1 MSKVYII
8 FKKELQSYFNSAIA
22 YIFLAIF
29 LIFSG
34 WLFFQNF
41 FVVNQASA
49 RGFFGIIPWMLLFLV
64 PAITMRAWAEEKRN
78 GTIELLLTFPIR
90 DWEVVLAKYLSS
102 LVFIII
108 ALILSLGFP
117 ITASFLGNL
126 DWGPVIG
133 GYFGVLFLA
142 SSYLALGLFISS
154 LTKNQIVA
162 FLMSA
167 IACFAAFILS
177 DGLVIDSLGVF
188 IGVILKVVGLSSH
201 FENLS
206 RGVLDLR
213 DIFHFI
219 VFSFFF
225 LFLNI
230 QSLNSRNWR

>member
-1 MSKVYII
+1 MNKVYII

-41 FVVNQASA
+41 FVINQASI
-49 RGFFGIIPWMLLFLV
+49 RGFFGIMPWMLLFLV
-64 PAITMRAWAEEKRN
+64 PAITMRSWAEEKRN
-78 GTIELLLTFPIR
+78 GTIELLLTFPVR

-108 ALILSLGFP
+108 ALVLSLGIP
-117 ITASFLGNL
+117 ITASALGNL
-126 DWGPVIG
+126 DWGPVVG
-133 GYFGVLFLA
+133 GYFGILFLA
-142 SSYLALGLFISS
+142 SCYLALGLYISS

-162 FLMSA
+162 FLMTI
-167 IACFAAFILS
+167 IACFTAFILS
-177 DGLVIDSLGVF
+177 DGIVINSMGIF
-188 IGVILKVVGLSSH
+188 FGSILNNLGLSSH
-201 FENLS
+201 FGNLS

-213 DIFHFI
+213 DIIYFI
-219 VFSFFF
+219 IFTIFF

-230 QSLNSRNWR
+230 QSLNSRNWK